1 MNADQSDYLQYTV
14 NPKLVYIFFIKFL
27 KYVHKK
33 WHKSLPWALVLGPPR
48 PPSRTRRSH
57 LSSVEPASQPQSA
70 GPAPRGLKITVY
82 NTQDT
87 GIEYSIFYLP
97 QIKNYRYF

>member
-1 MNADQSDYLQYTV
+1 MYASDSSASDGIIMQRRARQLQCST
-14 NPKLVYIFFIKFL
+14 YIGLENIKNRIKFL

-82 NTQDT
+82 NT
-87 GIEYSIFYLP
+87 
-97 QIKNYRYF
+97 